1 MPSDKAP
8 HWEHF
13 SVPVGIGSKS
23 LLYCFQT
30 VLIGQKWLRRRHMP
44 SGKAPHWG
52 HFCDPSPHWGH
63 LGTPPPPPPY
73 CPLPFL
79 ARYMVQSFYIP
90 YGPIALVF
98 R

>member
-1 MPSDKAP
+1 
-8 HWEHF
+8 
-13 SVPVGIGSKS
+13 
-23 LLYCFQT
+23 
-30 VLIGQKWLRRRHMP
+30 MP

-63 LGTPPPPPPY
+63 LGTPPTPPPY

-90 YGPIALVF
+90 YGDRWLQRGVTTFFPGHIWEFPPKRDDFQVLKLHDYKLEVF
-98 R
+98 YTLL